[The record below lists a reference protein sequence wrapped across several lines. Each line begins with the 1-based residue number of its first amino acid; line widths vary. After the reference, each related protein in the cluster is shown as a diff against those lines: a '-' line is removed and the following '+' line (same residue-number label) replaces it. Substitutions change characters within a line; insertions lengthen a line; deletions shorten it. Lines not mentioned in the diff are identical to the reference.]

1 MSKYC
6 GYCGAKMPDQA
17 KVCGACGKPFA
28 RKEPPS
34 PAPPEVPPSLHDGL
48 RALSNLY
55 HEDLQPLFCDLLRS
69 SKKIWKLHKKKI
81 LSIFFGVLFLYCV
94 VTALNPKPSAG
105 TSSQTPLASSGSNSE
120 GASSKSGKVK
130 KLSDYGENMHFS
142 YEHPNI
148 EELSVVRVA
157 YDGDNFFYAL
167 VDKDGKVAYTY
178 SDIWAK
184 SGFYSGMC
192 LMNNG
197 MMMDVHGNLFRP
209 DYLEDDEEI
218 VYYCKEGDSP
228 VLLTVQ
234 FKNTIDDSKTVLRA
248 RNHDGKI
255 IYQGDSSQEGFS
267 KLTPT
272 QIYDGIKEKG
282 VTQVGNGEYRIRN
295 AANCVF
301 FNIYK
306 STALYVGSASFIPS
320 MSPAPDHY
328 LLSTGNSFEHVS
340 LLDSSGSRSSGW
352 DSTVSSMRGSP
363 IMQEN
368 LMFFKGR
375 DYPSGFYD
383 IDLNLV
389 IDLSKY
395 DIETDS
401 YFMPRFIN
409 GYAVLQ
415 MYNSQHVPFYGVI
428 SHNGD
433 WCFEPRE
440 GVVRFVYPVGDGL
453 LISTVPN
460 EDSDQYT
467 VYDENGNELG
477 EELAQLEFVTRGI
490 TAAPYE
496 LYDGSLYITAR
507 DMSTRHAR
515 IVRID
520 PNYKVH
526 YLS

>member
-28 RKEPPS
+28 GEKPPS
-34 PAPPEVPPSLHDGL
+34 SASPEIPSNLQDVL
-48 RALSNLY
+48 RALLKLY
-55 HEDLQPLFCDLLRS
+55 REDLRPLLCNLLHS
-69 SKKIWKLHKKKI
+69 AKEIWELYKKKI

-94 VTALNPKPSAG
+94 VTALSTKPSAG
-105 TSSQTPLASSGSNSE
+105 TSSQTPLASSESNSE
-120 GASSKSGKVK
+120 GASSKSGKKK

-184 SGFYSGMC
+184 SGFYNGMC
-192 LMNNG
+192 FMNNG

-209 DYLEDDEEI
+209 DYLDEEEEI
-218 VYYCKEGDSP
+218 LQYFKEGDSP
-228 VLLTVQ
+228 ILWTVQ
-234 FKNTIDDSKTVLRA
+234 FKNTIDDSKTILRA
-248 RNHDGKI
+248 RDKDGKV
-255 IYQGDSSQEGFS
+255 IYQGDSSQDGFS
-267 KLTPT
+267 EMSPSWMYQEIGEYGIC
-272 QIYDGIKEKG
+272 QI
-282 VTQVGNGEYRIRN
+282 GNGEYSIRSSTEN
-295 AANCVF
+295 VF
-301 FNIYK
+301 FNIYDGNAFYK
-306 STALYVGSASFIPS
+306 RGAGMTTAGDQFFLGS
-320 MSPAPDHY
+320 
-328 LLSTGNSFEHVS
+328 S
-340 LLDSSGSRSSGW
+340 LVDSSGRSISSWGAVTTNLMK
-352 DSTVSSMRGSP
+352 STP
-363 IMQEN
+363 ILQEN
-368 LMFFKGR
+368 LIFFKGHSE
-375 DYPSGFYD
+375 DVKYPFGFYD

-415 MYNSQHVPFYGVI
+415 MYNSQRVPFYGVLNH
-428 SHNGD
+428 SGN

-440 GVVRFVYPVGDGL
+440 GVVRYVYPVGDGL

-467 VYDENGNELG
+467 AYDENGNELG

-490 TAAPYE
+490 TASPYE